1 MLQNKYN
8 LTIWQGSTFALS
20 IVLKNEDG
28 SLKDLVNY
36 EARMHIRPSFDSTVI
51 TESLS
56 TANGEITIN
65 TPTSEVRLELPA
77 TRTANIP
84 VDLENVRSV
93 KIKMNETAKL
103 PVTTYVYD
111 LEIYEATIVQ
121 KILYGEI
128 SVYGE
133 VTR

>member
-8 LTIWQGSTFALS
+8 ISIFQGSTFALS
-20 IVLKNEDG
+20 IVLKNADG
-28 SLKDLVNY
+28 SLKDLVGY
-36 EARMHIRPSFDSTVI
+36 DARMHIRSSFDSTI
-51 TESLS
+51 IAESLS

-65 TPTSEVRLELPA
+65 TPTAEIHLELPA
-77 TRTANIP
+77 GRTANIP
-84 VDLENVRSV
+84 VDLTNVRTV
-93 KIKMNETAKL
+93 KIKANETAKL

-111 LEIYEATIVQ
+111 LEIFEATQVQ
-121 KILYGEI
+121 KVLYGEI

>member
-65 TPTSEVRLELPA
+65 TPTAEVRLELPA

>member
-8 LTIWQGSTFALS
+8 LTIWQGSTFAFS
-20 IVLKNEDG
+20 VVLKNEDG

-36 EARMHIRPSFDSTVI
+36 DARMHIRSTFDSEVI

-56 TANGEITIN
+56 TANGEITIDL
-65 TPTSEVRLELPA
+65 PTATVRLELPA
-77 TRTANIP
+77 ERTANIP
-84 VDLENVRSV
+84 VDLTNVRSV
-93 KIKMNETAKL
+93 KIKPNESAKL
-103 PVTTYVYD
+103 PVSSYVYD
-111 LEIYEATIVQ
+111 LEIYEATNVQ
-121 KILYGEI
+121 KILYGEV

>member
-8 LTIWQGSTFALS
+8 ITIWQGSTFALS

-36 EARMHIRPSFDSTVI
+36 EARMHIRPSFDSTII

-84 VDLENVRSV
+84 VDLENVRNV

>member
-28 SLKDLVNY
+28 SLKDLIDY
-36 EARMHIRPSFDSTVI
+36 EARMHIRPTYDSNII

-56 TANGEITIN
+56 TANGEITIDVN
-65 TPTSEVRLELPA
+65 NALIRLELSA
-77 TRTANIP
+77 DRTANIP
-84 VDLENVRSV
+84 VDLENIRSV
-93 KIKMNETAKL
+93 KIKTHETAKL
-103 PVTTYVYD
+103 PVTNYVYD
-111 LEIYEATIVQ
+111 LEIFEATNVQ
-121 KILYGEI
+121 KVLYGEV

>member
-36 EARMHIRPSFDSTVI
+36 DARMHIRPSFDSTII

-65 TPTSEVRLELPA
+65 TSTAEVRLELPA

>member
-8 LTIWQGSTFALS
+8 ITIWQGSTFALS

-56 TANGEITIN
+56 TANGEITIS
-65 TPTSEVRLELPA
+65 TPTAEVHLELSA
-77 TRTANIP
+77 DRTANIP
-84 VDLENVRSV
+84 VDLENIRSV
-93 KIKMNETAKL
+93 KIKTNETAKL

-111 LEIYEATIVQ
+111 LEIYEASIVQ